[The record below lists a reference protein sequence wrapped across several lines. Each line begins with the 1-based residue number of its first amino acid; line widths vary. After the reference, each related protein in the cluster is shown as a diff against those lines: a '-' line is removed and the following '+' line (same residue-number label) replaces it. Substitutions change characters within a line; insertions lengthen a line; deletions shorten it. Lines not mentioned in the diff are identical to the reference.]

1 MHVSWYTW
9 RSQRTALE
17 SLLFVHH
24 GFQGLELRL
33 TSMSSS
39 VALHLIL

>member
-17 SLLFVHH
+17 SALFPPWVP
-24 GFQGLELRL
+24 GMELRL
-33 TSMSSS
+33 TSVHSS